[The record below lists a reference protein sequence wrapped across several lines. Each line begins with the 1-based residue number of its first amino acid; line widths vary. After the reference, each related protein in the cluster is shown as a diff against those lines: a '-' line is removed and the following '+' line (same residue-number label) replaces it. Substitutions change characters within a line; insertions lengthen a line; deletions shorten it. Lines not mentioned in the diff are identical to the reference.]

1 MMNTISAMYSFSSPD
16 KLAKGLVV
24 REGVV
29 VFLRKDVVNVFH
41 APCLQQLGGAFGL
54 TRECRFEKKK
64 DQKGDYFV
72 TIPLGDLPIASAEPE
87 WGCYL
92 AIVIIVLFILRFR
105 LFAFAFGAGR
115 ASFLCYRATFL
126 LIFGR
131 AGAFLLLPPRGIITA
146 ITL

>member
-1 MMNTISAMYSFSSPD
+1 MMNTMSAIYHFYSPD
-16 KLAKGLVV
+16 KLAEGLVV

-54 TRECRFEKKK
+54 TRQCRFGEKKE
-64 DQKGDYFV
+64 QKRDYFV
-72 TIPLGDLPIASAEPE
+72 TIPLGDLPIVSAEPE

-105 LFAFAFGAGR
+105 LFAFALGAG
-115 ASFLCYRATFL
+115 
-126 LIFGR
+126 
-131 AGAFLLLPPRGIITA
+131 
-146 ITL
+146 